1 MDGGSPRARVR
12 VSVPTALV
20 LDEHLLGARGGLED
34 RGIVVRTVAD
44 FRAKSTLDPDVI
56 RAVGRGMRRAPWV
69 LVTMDGTIVK
79 EHSSFDWERYAIAW
93 VLIDP
98 RARGIAAEQSKN
110 EVLHRHARAM
120 LTQTPGEHHTYTET
134 RHYRHPPSLV
144 TQSRRARPF
153 G

>member
-1 MDGGSPRARVR
+1 MG
-12 VSVPTALV
+12 VPTALV
-20 LDEHLLGARGGLED
+20 LDEHLLGVRVGLEH
-34 RGIVVRTVAD
+34 RGIVVRTVED
-44 FRAKSTLDPDVI
+44 FGARSTLDPDVI
-56 RAVGRGMRRAPWV
+56 KAVARGMRRAPWL
-69 LVTMDGTIVK
+69 LVTMDGTIV
-79 EHSSFDWERYAIAW
+79 EEYQSFDWARYAIAW

-120 LTQTPGEHHTYTET
+120 LAQVPGDHHSYTEG